1 MKRII
6 ILAFAAALLI
16 SACRKEAPVPQT
28 VTVTLKSNPTTGY
41 SWQVSS
47 LKLLLVAAFIP
58 KIAFIA
64 PKSDYP
70 VARKKTVEY
79 NTPVKERILLARIK
93 KEYD

>member
-16 SACRKEAPVPQT
+16 SACGKEAPVPQT
-28 VTVTLKSNPTTGY
+28 VTVTLKSNPTTGN

-58 KIAFIA
+58 KIDRSCI
-64 PKSDYP
+64 
-70 VARKKTVEY
+70 
-79 NTPVKERILLARIK
+79 
-93 KEYD
+93 YDRDITKRGMIR